1 MSIPNITF
9 PLTTNVQIKVAVET
23 LNSEIQARQSEL
35 NILKTMRSQCQQYC
49 KHEGQ
54 QTGYNERDGSWGNPC
69 PTCGYSY

>member
-1 MSIPNITF
+1 MSIPNVSF
-9 PLTTNVQIKVAVET
+9 PLLTNEAIVEARKLLNGEIKARNAELAILRTMLNQVQ
-23 LNSEIQARQSEL
+23 S
-35 NILKTMRSQCQQYC
+35 YC